1 MTLPPSFSLLPPLS
15 CLQGPKVLFDSSK
28 DCAPEPPVADD
39 GSATPAPSEEASNG
53 ALRWEEG
60 KLLIDVGRILC
71 GDYSIWLLTPARD
84 RMRAA
89 GSEGVGLSYGGTG
102 AGDMSDGGGGGGG
115 SAGPRGG
122 PASRRERRHA
132 ARFVFHT
139 SMLADAG
146 VSTFSGDDVDVFRS
160 GIDRR
165 AFSLSLVTAD
175 VPVETLLDLNLDK
188 AMKRSFLNVQ
198 GPAAVVKGAEEFS
211 AHAYTFPDPQL
222 LKTLVSHSGSEH
234 GTAAYCQHWQQFCAT
249 QRLLLPLSLLPC
261 RSALSPF
268 RWPPSFLSFT
278 GAALRGLRRD
288 RCGLRPAAG
297 WQRHG
302 PSSRVP

>member
-1 MTLPPSFSLLPPLS
+1 MYKLLAAALAADAPHRDEPSLTRACAALTLMLLLPSLP
-15 CLQGPKVLFDSSK
+15 LQGPKVLFDSSK
-28 DCAPEPPVADD
+28 DCAPEPSLGDD
-39 GSATPAPSEEASNG
+39 GSATPAPGDSDDASNG

-60 KLLIDVGRILC
+60 KLLVDVGRILC

-84 RMRAA
+84 RMR
-89 GSEGVGLSYGGTG
+89 GSEVGMSYGG
-102 AGDMSDGGGGGGG
+102 AGSQGGGGDVSDGGGGGPGR
-115 SAGPRGG
+115 RGG

-139 SMLADAG
+139 SMLEAG
-146 VSTFSGDDVDVFRS
+146 VSTFGGDDVDVFRS

-198 GPAAVVKGAEEFS
+198 GASAIVKGAEEFS

-222 LKTLVSHSGSEH
+222 LKTLVSDRGA
-234 GTAAYCQHWQQFCAT
+234 GTRWLGC
-249 QRLLLPLSLLPC
+249 PC
-261 RSALSPF
+261 S
-268 RWPPSFLSFT
+268 
-278 GAALRGLRRD
+278 
-288 RCGLRPAAG
+288 
-297 WQRHG
+297 
-302 PSSRVP
+302 